1 MEANRKAWRARGDE
15 LGPGVGLGMYA
26 GRAHG
31 RRGYGDQRRTRGRGR
46 AYLGDGGD
54 EAGCS
59 LHFCMRRC
67 FSGGEASTGTFR
79 SSHSTFN
86 ALATEPNP
94 ARTIIH
100 GLRRQ
105 SPPRHAT
112 FPPPATISC
121 YIIRNPCS
129 PHASVIISL
138 HVGFK
143 EQIRATLSCSL

>member
-1 MEANRKAWRARGDE
+1 MEGE
-15 LGPGVGLGMYA
+15 
-26 GRAHG
+26 G
-31 RRGYGDQRRTRGRGR
+31 RRAGAGGGPEDVRWAGARAEGLRGSAANTDQRRTRGGGR
-46 AYLGDGGD
+46 AYLGDSGD

-94 ARTIIH
+94 ATEP
-100 GLRRQ
+100 
-105 SPPRHAT
+105 SAKAPRDT
-112 FPPPATISC
+112 QRPPPATTFG
-121 YIIRNPCS
+121 YIIRYSFS
-129 PHASVIISL
+129 PHASVIIPL
-138 HVGFK
+138 LIGFK

>member
-15 LGPGVGLGMYA
+15 LGPGVGRGMYA

-31 RRGYGDQRRTRGRGR
+31 RRGYGDQRRTRGGGR
-46 AYLGDGGD
+46 AYLGDSGD

-86 ALATEPNP
+86 ALETEPNP
-94 ARTIIH
+94 ATEP
-100 GLRRQ
+100 
-105 SPPRHAT
+105 SAKAPRDT
-112 FPPPATISC
+112 QRPPPATTFG
-121 YIIRNPCS
+121 YIIRYSLS
-129 PHASVIISL
+129 PHASVIIPL
-138 HVGFK
+138 LIGFK